1 MPANLAVALISL
13 WISSASHSS
22 QSLAV
27 AKPPIPYV
35 DIGACPFEGC
45 VYREWVANSAVMIRK
60 ERSKTAL
67 LAFTV
72 KKGERVTALTG
83 VVITTKPGRVLFR
96 ESINLDSDS
105 GVLHI
110 EPGETLFLLTYQ
122 GEGSTKA
129 WFQGKIYDHVL
140 GETAFFDSRCEKDP
154 SRCVGRIVER
164 PVSEWWVQIRN
175 SRGQIGW
182 TKETDKFDGKD
193 ALGIEGG
200 QTNCT
205 TTPLHARNPDSFLN
219 YGTQSLNSKP
229 HRVPTGKLAPAD
241 RCRNNPP
248 VSRRKGRLGCYA
260 IYRLFVG

>member
-1 MPANLAVALISL
+1 MPINLAVAFISL
-13 WISSASHSS
+13 WILEACYSS
-22 QSLAV
+22 QTSAD
-27 AKPPIPYV
+27 AKPPVPYV

-45 VYREWVANSAVMIRK
+45 VYREWVANSAVLVRK

-67 LAFTV
+67 LAYTV
-72 KKGERVTALTG
+72 KKGERVKALNG
-83 VVITTKPGRVLFR
+83 MVVTTKPGRVLFR
-96 ESINLDSDS
+96 EAINLASDS

-140 GETAFFDSRCEKDP
+140 GETAFFDSRCERDP

-175 SRGQIGW
+175 GRGQTGW
-182 TKETDKFDGKD
+182 TNETDKFDGKD
-193 ALGIEGG
+193 ALGIESD

-205 TTPLHARNPDSFLN
+205 R
-219 YGTQSLNSKP
+219 
-229 HRVPTGKLAPAD
+229 
-241 RCRNNPP
+241 
-248 VSRRKGRLGCYA
+248 SRSSMS
-260 IYRLFVG
+260 